1 MEVRMKRI
9 LVAGLFAA
17 IGTLAMISQANATSR
32 YCFANPDDP
41 RCFEP
46 GYADRDFFSPDNSYE
61 DDGTYLR
68 RRRPDFESQYVAP
81 RRNSC
86 KSLTKVL
93 RRSGF
98 KLPYPIDCSGRNYTY
113 VAFRDGQRLKL
124 IVASSNGRIRSI
136 QPY

>member
-17 IGTLAMISQANATSR
+17 IGTLAMISQASAASR
-32 YCFANPDDP
+32 FCFANPDDP

-46 GYADRDFFSPDNSYE
+46 GYADSDFFSPDNSYE

-68 RRRPDFESQYVAP
+68 RRPVVDSQYAAQP
-81 RRNSC
+81 RNSC
-86 KSLTKVL
+86 KGLTKVL

-136 QPY
+136 RPY

>member
-1 MEVRMKRI
+1 MEVRMKKI
-9 LVAGLFAA
+9 LIAGLFAA
-17 IGTLAMISQANATSR
+17 IGTFIMMSQASAASR

-41 RCFEP
+41 DCFEP
-46 GYADRDFFSPDNSYE
+46 GYVNGDFYSPDSSYE
-61 DDGTYLR
+61 GDGTYLR
-68 RRRPDFESQYVAP
+68 RRPVVDSHYAAP
-81 RRNSC
+81 PRNSC
-86 KSLTKVL
+86 KGLTKVL